1 MDGCECK
8 REFLEATFG
17 CSKTSLLEFLKVLSV
32 GIIRKNVRVPESQWF
47 NEILEQ
53 EIGVQIC
60 LRIF

>member
-17 CSKTSLLEFLKVLSV
+17 CSKTSLLEFLNVLSV

-53 EIGVQIC
+53 EIVHIC